1 MPTFDAGSI
10 ESNLTLDRS
19 PFTRELDEAKRQADE
34 FERRTIKPN
43 VELDTSRAISDLDR
57 LKQKL
62 DSLGNATGSVGL
74 NGTDGVIAQLNE
86 IDRLVSRLDGRHIN
100 VSVDIRGASEAEA
113 RLLALNVQLDEMDRR
128 LRSGV
133 GGSDPFGSVGSSANR
148 AQSGIK
154 PLFDSILL
162 FGPALAQIGVAGVG
176 AIGGLASAFASAGG
190 AVGIYGGVLKN
201 AISLAG
207 EHNKAVNDTAE
218 RLRAAQD
225 RLAGTTKGTAEYNAA
240 LKEVQAA
247 EKAHQQALAAM
258 SGEEGRYSGALAD
271 LRNAFNGLT
280 RDTEKFTL
288 GPITTAMNGLTV
300 LIPKLNP
307 LIQAVGTVVQ
317 STANQFANWASGPG
331 GEKFVTFLTIN
342 GTAIFE
348 KIVAILKNLAL
359 TAGQLVQQFNPMAQ
373 SILSWVV
380 QMSEKLKDWADGG
393 GFKRFAD
400 KVIQMAPQ
408 VGEFFRVLFQAVQQ
422 LSGTLADMG
431 PISLGVAT
439 ALARIV
445 AALPVPVLNAIVAG
459 IVAWRL
465 ATMANTVAQAA
476 DVAITTARAFVMG
489 VTATATDAATAAT
502 LAYRLGMVAHAIASG
517 IATAAQWAWNAAITA
532 NPIGIIIVA
541 IAAFVAAIVYLAT
554 QTRFFQTI
562 WEAVWGAIKAAAE
575 AVWNFLYN
583 DVFLPIGRF
592 FTETLPQAAQAFV
605 NFMRDRFQ
613 DWQNITKATYD
624 WIMSNVVEP
633 VVNFF
638 THTIPDAAQAFVN
651 FCRDRFNDFQNNFKA
666 ALDWVLSNVVDPIV
680 NFFTHTI
687 PDAAQAFVNFVK
699 DRFEDWKN
707 LQKAALDW
715 VMSNI
720 VDPIVNFFTHTIPDA
735 AQSFVN
741 FLKDRW
747 NDMQN
752 NAKAAYDWMIN
763 NIVNPFVNFFTKTI
777 PDAATKF
784 KDLVIEAFTLAKDG
798 VKKVW
803 DLIQEIVKAPVNF
816 IINTV
821 YMGGIRKIWNNTAG
835 KIGLDELPPVQ
846 GLAAGGPITGG
857 RPGVDSVPIMAMPGE
872 HMLTTSDVDKMGG
885 QAGVFR
891 FRHALQAGQ
900 VKGYADGGPVVPYG
914 VQPGDTNPTPSGP
927 GTAPVAPN
935 SPLTEPAGLAGQPT
949 PQPTRGID
957 DVFAG
962 ALDFLKDVT
971 LTVIR
976 EPVKKAL
983 DFVVDRIPDPVVPSD
998 VGESNPLLK
1007 GLGEI
1012 GHWPKGAAKTIENK
1026 ILDFMEQKEKENQA
1040 AQAGSGYTA
1049 WPDWKAGDEQRV
1061 NWGGVTINKR
1071 TAAMMDH
1078 AKSVFGKAISAIQ
1091 GSYSSGVAASAGT
1104 HSGGG
1109 AIDVGPAVDE
1119 LVGAMRASGFAAWHR
1134 TVAQGFSG
1142 DHIHGIAVGDHE
1154 LSSQAQ
1160 DQVTAF
1166 FAGRNGLAD
1175 NGPDDYHAPGGPGGV
1190 IPTGAQLDTINQ
1202 ALAAAGVPPP
1212 GTKEQWQAG
1221 LNTLISRESG
1231 WNPNAVNNSD
1241 SNAAAGTPSIGLAQ
1255 VIQPT
1260 FDQYKVP
1267 GFTNIYNPVA
1277 NVAAAIRY
1285 IVATYGNISNVQQAN
1300 PNLPPKGYADGGWI
1314 TEPIWG
1320 VGMSTG
1326 RQYTFGEHE
1335 KEYVTPGSK
1344 MGGQGGT
1351 MVLRVGEREFVAY
1364 MEEISGDTYHR
1375 AQYAER
1381 QRR

>member
-19 PFTRELDEAKRQADE
+19 PYTRELDEAKRQADE
-34 FERRTIKPN
+34 FERRTIKPS
-43 VELDTSRAISDLDR
+43 VELNTGQAMAELDR
-57 LKQKL
+57 LKEKL
-62 DSLGNATGSVGL
+62 SSLGNATGSVGL
-74 NGTDGVIAQLNE
+74 NGTEGVIAQLNE
-86 IDRLVSRLDGRHIN
+86 IDRLASRLDGRRIGIN
-100 VSVDIRGASEAEA
+100 IDVRGAAEAEA
-113 RLLALNVQLDEMDRR
+113 RLLALNAQIDEMDRR
-128 LRSGV
+128 LRGGI
-133 GGSDPFGSVGSSANR
+133 GGSGDPFGPLGQSANR
-148 AQSGIK
+148 AQGGIK
-154 PLFDSILL
+154 PLFDSLLL
-162 FGPALAQIGVAGVG
+162 FGPALAQIGVAAVGVG
-176 AIGGLASAFASAGG
+176 GALVSAFASGGG
-190 AVGIYGGVLKN
+190 ALLGYGAVVKG
-201 AISLAG
+201 AISQAKD
-207 EHNKAVNDTAE
+207 HQKAVDDTGKALKE
-218 RLRAAQD
+218 AQD
-225 RLAGTTKGTAEYNAA
+225 HLARTTKGTAEYDAA
-240 LKEVQAA
+240 LKKVQEA
-247 EKAHQQALAAM
+247 EKAHKAALD
-258 SGEEGRYSGALAD
+258 ALSPSEK
-271 LRNAFNGLT
+271 AFNESLT
-280 RDTEKFTL
+280 SLKNSFSQLVTETGKFTL
-288 GPITTAMNGLTV
+288 GPITTAMQGLTA

-307 LIQAVGTVVQ
+307 LIQSVGTLAQ
-317 STANQFANWASGPG
+317 ATANQFAAWASGPG
-331 GEKFVTFLTIN
+331 GEKFINFLTIN
-342 GTAIFE
+342 GTAVLE
-348 KIVAILKNLAL
+348 KLIAILKNVAL
-359 TAGQLVQQFNPMAQ
+359 TAGQLVVQFNPMAQ

-380 QMSEKLKDWADGG
+380 QMTERMREWADGG

-408 VGEFFRVLFQAVQQ
+408 INEFFRALFQAIGQVSHSM
-422 LSGTLADMG
+422 LDLG

-445 AALPVPVLNAIVAG
+445 AALPVPVINAIVAG
-459 IVAWRL
+459 IVAWRI
-465 ATMANTVAQAA
+465 ATMANAVAQGVDTAA
-476 DVAITTARAFVMG
+476 TTARAFALG
-489 VTATATDAATAAT
+489 LTATATTGATAAT
-502 LAYRLGMVAHAIASG
+502 LAYRAGMLLHSAAAG

-554 QTRFFQTI
+554 QTQFFQTV
-562 WEAVWGAIKAAAE
+562 WNAVWNAVKTAAE
-575 AVWNFLYN
+575 AVWNFLLN
-583 DVFLPIGRF
+583 DIFLPIGRF
-592 FTETLPQAAQAFV
+592 FTETLPQAGQAFV
-605 NFMRDRFQ
+605 NFMRDRFN

-687 PDAAQAFVNFVK
+687 PDAAQAFVNFIR
-699 DRFEDWKN
+699 DRFNDWQN
-707 LQKAALDW
+707 LMKASLDW
-715 VMSNI
+715 VLNNI
-720 VDPIVNFFTHTIPDA
+720 VAPVVNFFTKTIPDA

-741 FLKDRW
+741 FCKDRF
-747 NDMQN
+747 NDFQN
-752 NAKAAYDWMIN
+752 NFKAALDWVMN
-763 NIVNPFVNFFTKTI
+763 NVVNPMVNFFTKTI

-784 KDLVIEAFTLAKDG
+784 KDLVIEAFTKAKDG
-798 VKKVW
+798 VKTVW
-803 DLIQEIVKAPVNF
+803 DTIQDIVKAPVNF

-821 YMGGIRKIWNNTAG
+821 YSNGIRKIWNNTAG
-835 KIGLDELPPVQ
+835 KIGLPELPEVK
-846 GLAAGGPITGG
+846 GLAEGGPITGG
-857 RPGVDSVPIMAMPGE
+857 QQGKDSVPIMAMPGE
-872 HMLTTSDVDKMGG
+872 HMLTVSDVDRMGG

-891 FRHALQAGQ
+891 FRRALQAGQ
-900 VKGYADGGPVVPYG
+900 VKGFADGGPVVPYG

-927 GTAPVAPN
+927 GVSPQAPINPEIPV
-935 SPLTEPAGLAGQPT
+935 GQTPPT
-949 PQPTRGID
+949 PARGID

-983 DFVVDRIPDPVVPSD
+983 DFVVDRIPDPVTPGD
-998 VGESNPLLK
+998 VGVSNPLLN

-1012 GHWPKGAAKTIENK
+1012 GHWPKGAAKTIEAK
-1026 ILDFMEQKEKENQA
+1026 ILDFMEQTEKQNQA
-1040 AQAGSGYTA
+1040 AQAGSGYA
-1049 WPDWKAGDEQRV
+1049 PWPDWKAGDEQRV
-1061 NWGGVTINKR
+1061 NWGGVTVNKR

-1134 TVAQGFSG
+1134 TTAQGFSG

-1154 LSSQAQ
+1154 LSPEAQA
-1160 DQVTAF
+1160 QVTAF
-1166 FAGRNGLAD
+1166 FNGKNGLAD
-1175 NGPDDYHAPGGPGGV
+1175 NGPDDYHAPGGPGGI

-1267 GFTNIYNPVA
+1267 GLTNIYNPVA

-1300 PNLPPKGYADGGWI
+1300 PNLPPKGYAEGGWI

-1320 VGMSTG
+1320 VGMNSG
-1326 RQYTFGEHE
+1326 RQYTLGEHE
-1335 KEYVTPGSK
+1335 AEYVTPGSK

-1364 MEEISGDTYHR
+1364 MEEISGETYHQAR
-1375 AQYAER
+1375 YAEQ